1 MNSYLKLS
9 INRQD
14 DRSGELL
21 VEFETNGFCGKGSAY
36 FDLKFLEEK
45 AVEFA
50 QYPLTS
56 DGSACIEGGYWTS
69 DDPQKLSQELIHI
82 SAFPVNSTG
91 EIGLQV
97 RVCEPY
103 YGVENKPY
111 IRYSSSVEFK
121 TSYEEMRIF
130 SKRLIHL
137 ARGDIPS
144 FLFEESK
151 PA

>member
-1 MNSYLKLS
+1 MNSFLKMS

-14 DRSGELL
+14 DGTGELFI
-21 VEFETNGFCGKGSAY
+21 EFETNGFCGRGSAY

-45 AVEFA
+45 AAEFA
-50 QYPLTS
+50 QYPLPADRS
-56 DGSACIEGGYWTS
+56 VCIEGGYWTN
-69 DDPQKLSQELIHI
+69 DDPQKLSQEVIHI
-82 SAFPVNSTG
+82 SAFPTNSTG

-111 IRYSSSVEFK
+111 IRYSASVELK
-121 TSYEEMRIF
+121 ASYEEIGIF

-137 ARGDIPS
+137 VRGDIPS
-144 FLFEESK
+144 FRFEESK
-151 PA
+151 K